1 MFALGSFDSLLTLP
15 ISTIQLA
22 FDFAGSGTQFSFY
35 QGWTFIH
42 SNWEPVLV
50 PKTIWSTNKWSV
62 ISVYWNGWTGP
73 FTAVVFFSL
82 FGLTPKARK
91 TYIRFFRLLGRP
103 FGVRKAESTEEVLPD
118 VVFKSR
124 RRTNATATTNISS
137 RYSLMQLT
145 ASKNS
150 LLDWC
155 SVAQADELAWMTIH
169 VNTELYVL

>member
-1 MFALGSFDSLLTLP
+1 MSNYLDSREAEISQSDFYRMFALGSFDSLLTLP

-62 ISVYWNGWTGP
+62 IAVYWNGWTGP
-73 FTAVVFFSL
+73 FTAVVFFAL
-82 FGLTPKARK
+82 FGLTPGARK
-91 TYIRFFRLLGRP
+91 GYRRLFDFLCRP
-103 FGVRKAESTEEVLPD
+103 FGVRKAESTEDVLPD
-118 VVFKSR
+118 VVFKSG
-124 RRTNATATTNISS
+124 RRTNATVTTIISS
-137 RYSLMQLT
+137 RYGLTPLT

-150 LLDWC
+150 LID
-155 SVAQADELAWMTIH
+155 
-169 VNTELYVL
+169 